1 MRTIARSLAGTIA
14 GILLLAPVAAS
25 ADPAARCTHDAWNVG
40 GQPLSATLCVPASG
54 SASAHVTV
62 TATYARAGASLTR
75 TLDLDLENGTDV
87 TRDIDTVPLDTLGSP
102 LQLRVTVAYRN
113 GAASIEHALLLPG
126 AVVLK

>member
-14 GILLLAPVAAS
+14 GILLLAPVAAL
-25 ADPAARCTHDAWNVG
+25 ADPAARCTHDGWNVG
-40 GQPLSATLCVPASG
+40 GQPLSATLCVPAPAAG
-54 SASAHVTV
+54 HVTV

-87 TRDIDTVPLDTLGSP
+87 TREIDTVPLDTLGSAMA
-102 LQLRVTVAYRN
+102 LRVTIAYRN
-113 GAASIEHALLLPG
+113 GQAAIEHALLLPG